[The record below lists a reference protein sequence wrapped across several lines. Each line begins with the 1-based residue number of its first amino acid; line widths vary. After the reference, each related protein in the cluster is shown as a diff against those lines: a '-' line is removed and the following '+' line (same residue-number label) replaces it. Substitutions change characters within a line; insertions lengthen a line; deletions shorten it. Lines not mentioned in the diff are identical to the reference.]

1 MAAFFGTAPARADSF
16 GLSIGPGGGFSFS
29 LDTGGYCDQWGCP
42 DEYWDYPIFYGPV
55 YYGGYWYR
63 GPVYYRMIR
72 GERYYWVRGG
82 WHRDGWR
89 GTRPSWA
96 GRVHYGPALGLDYY
110 RSNGFR
116 VRDNDWRRYEVR
128 HRDYRRDHQDN
139 NWRGDN
145 RRYDNNRYDNNR
157 YDRSR
162 DNTSRDRH
170 NDDRN
175 RYQQRSRENGWDQIR
190 GGNSNAYRAP
200 SPGRV
205 QSTAQPRNLQPSVND
220 RASQRDNSSA
230 RDNRGHGGGD
240 RHGDRGNRHDRSRG
254 N

>member
-1 MAAFFGTAPARADSF
+1 
-16 GLSIGPGGGFSFS
+16 
-29 LDTGGYCDQWGCP
+29 
-42 DEYWDYPIFYGPV
+42 
-55 YYGGYWYR
+55 
-63 GPVYYRMIR
+63 MIR
-72 GERYYWVRGG
+72 GERFYWVRGG